1 MNVQRLRLDLLSLA
15 APMPALILGVVTM
28 KQLGVRTS
36 AWSTN
41 LAAAAV
47 GLLLFALIR
56 SSVGPANR
64 SRWYLAA
71 AVSITAILFTFVA
84 HGLDGVHRWVYAGG
98 LGLHAAAIVA
108 PVIIACVATAPTR
121 RAAIAI
127 AIATAILLVLQPDAA
142 QATSFA
148 AGCGLIFIRDSRF
161 GKRARAAVLIALIA
175 CAIVSIVRV
184 DPLHPVRYVEGIVNI
199 VSARGPA
206 WALLAIVTLLLLPV
220 PFVLSWARRRQALSL
235 ALAVYVAMVTI
246 APAWGTFPVPIMGYG
261 VSPILGYFIA
271 LALCARSASIEA
283 SYARAP
289 SLATVP

>member
-1 MNVQRLRLDLLSLA
+1 M
-15 APMPALILGVVTM
+15 
-28 KQLGVRTS
+28 
-36 AWSTN
+36 N

-47 GLLLFALIR
+47 GLLVFAVIR

-71 AVSITAILFTFVA
+71 AGSITVILFTFVA
-84 HGLDGVHRWVYAGG
+84 HGLDGVHRWVYAGN

-108 PVIIACVATAPTR
+108 PVVIACVATAPTR

-127 AIATAILLVLQPDAA
+127 AVATAILLALQPDAA

-148 AGCGLIFIRDSRF
+148 AACGLIFMQDLRF
-161 GKRARAAVLIALIA
+161 GKRARVAVLVALIA
-175 CAIVSIVRV
+175 CAIVSMVRK
-184 DPLHPVRYVEGIVNI
+184 DPLQPVRYVEGIFNV

-206 WALLAIVTLLLLPV
+206 WALLASVTLLLLPL
-220 PFVLSWARRRQALSL
+220 PFVLAWARRRQTLSL

-271 LALCARSASIEA
+271 LALCARSAAIEA
-283 SYARAP
+283 
-289 SLATVP
+289 T